1 MCHINIVIDEADTKS
16 VNLSLG
22 EAKMKTDRELTEY
35 FITEEPK
42 SPTLSQNHMKEVNLR
57 IVFKR
62 RLTNEAMMTFF
73 PSMLLIFISYA
84 TSFFKLPN
92 FFNTAI
98 TVNLTVMLTTTTLL
112 ISVVKKLAQ
121 TSYIKWIESW
131 LIFAMIIPFTQV
143 ILITV
148 IEWLKEERRKE
159 IEAEIEGE
167 TGDITRDKERMW
179 LDVGNKLIKVRD
191 SSFMQL

>member
-159 IEAEIEGE
+159 IEAEMEGE
-167 TGDITRDKERMW
+167 TGDNTRDKELMW
-179 LDVGNKLIKVRD
+179 LDVGNKLIRVRD
-191 SSFMQL
+191 SSFI